1 VRPDQQVR
9 ELPPGRSRLAEEFR
23 DGELQQAFGEQ
34 EARFQRHAADGC
46 LGCRI
51 DRGFVQ
57 RLVQEPVDVLLE
69 DLGDDAQ
76 QPLRGHALAVLD
88 HRKVRNG
95 GPGLWINLHASHRE
109 VFERKM
115 VAFPEH
121 AHLGAEE
128 VRFAP

>member
-1 VRPDQQVR
+1 MLYEV
-9 ELPPGRSRLAEEFR
+9 
-23 DGELQQAFGEQ
+23 
-34 EARFQRHAADGC
+34 
-46 LGCRI
+46 I
-51 DRGFVQ
+51 T
-57 RLVQEPVDVLLE
+57 
-69 DLGDDAQ
+69 LGDDAQ

-115 VAFPEH
+115 VALPEH

-128 VRFAP
+128 MRFAPEAMRGRHKVFVKLTL